1 MAQAPQNREAATDC
15 GGGTWALPRRHWLT
29 WSDAIRAV
37 FSLGFASLD
46 FALGVLIAL
55 CAAADAARMRHP
67 EPHAAHLR
75 PAQPVAALKG
85 FAVPGWTEQQ
95 TRDWL
100 DSYHGGT
107 D

>member
-1 MAQAPQNREAATDC
+1 MAQAPQNREATTDC
-15 GGGTWALPRRHWLT
+15 GGGTCALPRTHWLT
-29 WSDAIRAV
+29 WSDAMRAV
-37 FSLGFASLD
+37 FSLGFASLG

-55 CAAADAARMRHP
+55 CAPADAARMRHP

>member
-1 MAQAPQNREAATDC
+1 M
-15 GGGTWALPRRHWLT
+15 
-29 WSDAIRAV
+29 RAV
-37 FSLGFASLD
+37 FGLGFSLGFS
-46 FALGVLIAL
+46 LGVLIAL
-55 CAAADAARMRHP
+55 CAPADAARVRHP
-67 EPHAAHLR
+67 EPYGGHLHQ
-75 PAQPVAALKG
+75 AQPVAAFKG

>member
-1 MAQAPQNREAATDC
+1 MPVATPEIYAQMLDTAKEK
-15 GGGTWALPRRHWLT
+15 
-29 WSDAIRAV
+29 
-37 FSLGFASLD
+37 GFA
-46 FALGVLIAL
+46 F
-55 CAAADAARMRHP
+55 
-67 EPHAAHLR
+67 
-75 PAQPVAALKG
+75 PAINVSSSQTLNAALKG